1 MTMTVKK
8 KSELIEEEVEK
19 IINVFIVDDDIF
31 VLELY
36 KKICGIL
43 GLNIID
49 IAKDGEEAVSKFRK
63 FITKPDLIVMDYHM
77 PCKNGLE
84 ATQAI
89 LEIDE
94 TAKIVIVSGDSTIKQ
109 KALTSGA
116 ICFKKKSFNLIKLK
130 KQLNFFKNKACV
142 GKELYKIKTS

>member
-1 MTMTVKK
+1 M
-8 KSELIEEEVEK
+8 EK
-19 IINVFIVDDDIF
+19 IINVFIIDDDLS

-36 KKICGIL
+36 KKLCGIL
-43 GLNIID
+43 ELNIID
-49 IAKDGEEAVSKFRK
+49 KAKDGEEAVSKFRK

-84 ATQAI
+84 ATQDI
-89 LEIDE
+89 LKIDE
-94 TAKIVIVSGDSTIKQ
+94 TAKIVIVSGDPTIKQ
-109 KALTSGA
+109 KALASGA

-130 KQLNFFKNKACV
+130 KQLNIFKNKACV

>member
-1 MTMTVKK
+1 MLEKK
-8 KSELIEEEVEK
+8 KTELIEEEVEK
-19 IINVFIVDDDIF
+19 IINVFIVDDDIS
-31 VLELY
+31 VVEIY
-36 KKICGIL
+36 KKMCGIL

-109 KALTSGA
+109 KELASGA
-116 ICFKKKSFNLIKLK
+116 ICFKKKSFNVIKLN
-130 KQLNFFKNKACV
+130 QHLNFFKEKAFV
-142 GKELYKIKTS
+142 RNEL